1 MKSNDPQLPD
11 GNDPLD
17 ALLREA
23 DEYMPDKGFTA
34 RVLHNLPARRS
45 RSWSRLAVLS
55 AALLICVGL
64 VAWQAPLLFAAFCG
78 VMKHPSLLNWQTIL
92 AIVPLV
98 VALTSLGWILV
109 AVATSED

>member
-1 MKSNDPQLPD
+1 MKPHEPQLPD

-17 ALLREA
+17 TLLREA
-23 DEYMPDKGFTA
+23 DEYMPDGGFTA

-45 RSWSRLAVLS
+45 RSWSRLVVLS
-55 AALLICVGL
+55 AALLICIGL

-78 VMKHPSLLNWQTIL
+78 VVKQPSMLNGQTIL
-92 AIVPLV
+92 ALVPLA
-98 VALTSLGWILV
+98 VALTSLVWILV